1 MATSLTTVIRTD
13 TLSPALRSALTQLNP
28 PTPVLRAMG
37 LALKSITEGN
47 FSSLGAS
54 FRPTPWPAKRD
65 GKPSNLKLTT
75 TLSKSFRLAVTPTAA
90 RVSTDRPYA
99 AIHQVGGT
107 IKAKPGKAL
116 RFRLPDGRWVY
127 RKSVKIPP
135 RPFFPVVAG
144 KFTPAAAKLIE
155 AAGQRALAKALGPPV

>member
-1 MATSLTTVIRTD
+1 MATSLTAEIKLN
-13 TLSPALRSALTQLNP
+13 TLAPALQAAASKAQDA
-28 PTPVLRAMG
+28 TPILRAMG

-47 FSSLGAS
+47 FSSHGAS

-75 TLSKSFRLAVTPTAA
+75 TLSRSFRLVTDGRSA
-90 RVSTDRPYA
+90 RLSTDRKYA

-107 IKAKPGKAL
+107 IHAKPGKAL
-116 RFRLPDGRWVY
+116 RFRLPDGRWAY

-135 RPFFPVVAG
+135 RPFFPVLNG
-144 KFTPAAAKLIE
+144 NFTPAAAALII
-155 AAGQRALAKALGPPV
+155 AAGQRAVGKMLGPVA